1 MNKKLSFGAILLNL
15 KKNKL
20 NMKVKKIS
28 VAMILFAASLVSCG
42 GNKASD
48 NAGTSNSTVNNKEVN
63 TEATDKKSDSTATD
77 LSTPSKAIESFIS
90 SSQEQNA
97 EKLSECF
104 SANCERE
111 FQMIV
116 KKEMKEKDL
125 KEYKEF
131 CTGAKVIE
139 EKIEGNGATVKV
151 KFSRRDEDIK
161 LELVDGKWK
170 IVSF

>member
-1 MNKKLSFGAILLNL
+1 
-15 KKNKL
+15 
-20 NMKVKKIS
+20 MKVKKIS
-28 VAMILFAASLVSCG
+28 VTMILFAASLVSCG
-42 GNKASD
+42 GEKASN
-48 NAGTSNSTVNNKEVN
+48 NAGSSNSSVNNKEVN
-63 TEATDKKSDSTATD
+63 TQEIEKKSENTSFD
-77 LSTPSKAIESFIS
+77 LSTPTKAIESFIS
-90 SSQEQNA
+90 SSQEQNP

-104 SANCERE
+104 SVNCERE

>member
-1 MNKKLSFGAILLNL
+1 MKKIKKTGSIFIFAALLLN
-15 KKNKL
+15 
-20 NMKVKKIS
+20 
-28 VAMILFAASLVSCG
+28 SCG
-42 GNKASD
+42 NSGEDSTSQAT
-48 NAGTSNSTVNNKEVN
+48 TSNEIS
-63 TEATDKKSDSTATD
+63 DKQKSDEKSAQSFSID

-90 SSQEQNA
+90 SSQEQND

-170 IVSF
+170 IVAF

>member
-1 MNKKLSFGAILLNL
+1 MKKIKKTGSIFIFAALLLN
-15 KKNKL
+15 
-20 NMKVKKIS
+20 
-28 VAMILFAASLVSCG
+28 SCG
-42 GNKASD
+42 NSGEDS
-48 NAGTSNSTVNNKEVN
+48 TSQASTVNEISTKQ
-63 TEATDKKSDSTATD
+63 KSDEKSNQSFSID

-139 EKIEGNGATVKV
+139 EKIEGNGANVKV

-170 IVSF
+170 IVAF

>member
-1 MNKKLSFGAILLNL
+1 MKKIKETGSIFIFAALLLN
-15 KKNKL
+15 
-20 NMKVKKIS
+20 
-28 VAMILFAASLVSCG
+28 SCG
-42 GNKASD
+42 NSGEDSTSQAT
-48 NAGTSNSTVNNKEVN
+48 TSNEIS
-63 TEATDKKSDSTATD
+63 DKQKSDEKSAQSFSID

-116 KKEMKEKDL
+116 KKEMKETDL
-125 KEYKEF
+125 KDYKEF

-170 IVSF
+170 IVAF

>member
-1 MNKKLSFGAILLNL
+1 M
-15 KKNKL
+15 
-20 NMKVKKIS
+20 KKIKKTGS
-28 VAMILFAASLVSCG
+28 IFIFAALLLTSCG
-42 GNKASD
+42 NSGEDSTSQAT
-48 NAGTSNSTVNNKEVN
+48 TSNEIS
-63 TEATDKKSDSTATD
+63 DKQKSDEKSAQSFSID

-170 IVSF
+170 IVAF

>member
-1 MNKKLSFGAILLNL
+1 M
-15 KKNKL
+15 
-20 NMKVKKIS
+20 KKIKKTAS
-28 VAMILFAASLVSCG
+28 IFIFAAALLTSCG
-42 GNKASD
+42 NSGEDSTSQAT
-48 NAGTSNSTVNNKEVN
+48 TSNEISDK
-63 TEATDKKSDSTATD
+63 KKSDEKSAQSFSMD

-170 IVSF
+170 IVAF

>member
-1 MNKKLSFGAILLNL
+1 M
-15 KKNKL
+15 
-20 NMKVKKIS
+20 KKIKKTGS
-28 VAMILFAASLVSCG
+28 IFIFAALLLTSCG
-42 GNKASD
+42 NSGEDSTSQAT
-48 NAGTSNSTVNNKEVN
+48 TSNEIS
-63 TEATDKKSDSTATD
+63 DKQKSDEKSAQSFSID

-104 SANCERE
+104 SVNCERE

-170 IVSF
+170 IVAF

>member
-1 MNKKLSFGAILLNL
+1 M
-15 KKNKL
+15 
-20 NMKVKKIS
+20 KKIKKTGS
-28 VAMILFAASLVSCG
+28 IFIFATLLLTSCG
-42 GNKASD
+42 NSGEESTSQAT
-48 NAGTSNSTVNNKEVN
+48 TSNEISDK
-63 TEATDKKSDSTATD
+63 KKSDEKSTQSFSMD

-170 IVSF
+170 IVAF

>member
-1 MNKKLSFGAILLNL
+1 MKKIKKTGSIFIFAALLLN
-15 KKNKL
+15 
-20 NMKVKKIS
+20 
-28 VAMILFAASLVSCG
+28 SCG
-42 GNKASD
+42 NSGEDSTSQAT
-48 NAGTSNSTVNNKEVN
+48 TSNEIS
-63 TEATDKKSDSTATD
+63 DKQKSDEKSAQSFSID

-170 IVSF
+170 IVAF

>member
-1 MNKKLSFGAILLNL
+1 M
-15 KKNKL
+15 
-20 NMKVKKIS
+20 KKIKKTGS
-28 VAMILFAASLVSCG
+28 IFIFAALLLTSCG
-42 GNKASD
+42 NSGEDSTSQAT
-48 NAGTSNSTVNNKEVN
+48 TSNE
-63 TEATDKKSDSTATD
+63 KSDKQKSDEKSAQSFSID

-170 IVSF
+170 IVAF

>member
-1 MNKKLSFGAILLNL
+1 
-15 KKNKL
+15 
-20 NMKVKKIS
+20 MKIKKIS

-42 GNKASD
+42 GNKATD
-48 NAGTSNSTVNNKEVN
+48 NVGTSNSTVNNKEVN

-104 SANCERE
+104 SPNCERE

-139 EKIEGNGATVKV
+139 EKIEGNDATVKV

-170 IVSF
+170 IVAF

>member
-1 MNKKLSFGAILLNL
+1 MKKIKETGSIFIFAALLLN
-15 KKNKL
+15 
-20 NMKVKKIS
+20 
-28 VAMILFAASLVSCG
+28 SCG
-42 GNKASD
+42 NSGEDSTSQAT
-48 NAGTSNSTVNNKEVN
+48 TSNEIS
-63 TEATDKKSDSTATD
+63 DKQKSDEKSAQSFSID

-125 KEYKEF
+125 KDYKEF

-170 IVSF
+170 IVAF